1 MLLNVYKNKNN
12 IPPLQGNYLISALP
26 CHCKPLLS
34 ASAPSQPLIPRVFQ
48 LFPHFQDVSA
58 PKSVPDPKRCHSR
71 LGDTVGWGAESSSHL
86 SAPSAPA
93 PLTSQLPQP
102 LSALPA
108 PLPQPHP
115 LSPGSRPAQ
124 QSLPAPAQ
132 ALQLPHDLVA
142 VRGLGRLRDPAALS
156 LDHLHRGL
164 AIVQEALEQL
174 WGGKSY
180 RIGAAEPNSALG
192 GVRSLIV
199 AQNRAETRP
208 SPGGWLCLQP
218 QKNYSSI
225 ILLCCI
231 VLHYYNHRL

>member
-58 PKSVPDPKRCHSR
+58 PKSAPDPKRCHPR

-102 LSALPA
+102 LTAPPA
-108 PLPQPHP
+108 PLPGSPIPSHLAAALPSSPSQRRPR
-115 LSPGSRPAQ
+115 LSSCPTILSRSAGSAACAI
-124 QSLPAPAQ
+124 LPPSAWIISTV
-132 ALQLPHDLVA
+132 ALRSSRRRWSSFGEAKVT
-142 VRGLGRLRDPAALS
+142 GLG
-156 LDHLHRGL
+156 
-164 AIVQEALEQL
+164 Q
-174 WGGKSY
+174 
-180 RIGAAEPNSALG
+180 
-192 GVRSLIV
+192 
-199 AQNRAETRP
+199 QNQIQP
-208 SPGGWLCLQP
+208 SEGSDL
-218 QKNYSSI
+218 
-225 ILLCCI
+225 
-231 VLHYYNHRL
+231 

>member
-58 PKSVPDPKRCHSR
+58 PKSVPDPKRCHPR
-71 LGDTVGWGAESSSHL
+71 LGDTVGWGAESSSQL
-86 SAPSAPA
+86 SAPSAPLSSPSPSLSLA
-93 PLTSQLPQP
+93 PPSL
-102 LSALPA
+102 
-108 PLPQPHP
+108 LPQPHP

-132 ALQLPHDLVA
+132 ALQLPHDLVV

-208 SPGGWLCLQP
+208 SPGGWLCLQT

-225 ILLCCI
+225 ILLYCI
-231 VLHYYNHRL
+231 TLL